1 MVVAAAFVEVGL
13 TVMMIV
19 AVAMAADT
27 AAAEVAMMILIAALA
42 TMIDAGMAVATTMA
56 LVELI
61 DMLLEAVK
69 IAMVG
74 VTIVAAATILLLTV
88 TADAVEDIVKLP
100 RETLTLQALMIG
112 IRVGK
117 EWDTD
122 GAGLLRLHYDLK
134 ANGRS

>member
-27 AAAEVAMMILIAALA
+27 AAVEVAMMILIAALA
-42 TMIDAGMAVATTMA
+42 TMIDAGMAVVTTMA
-56 LVELI
+56 LVESI

-74 VTIVAAATILLLTV
+74 GTIVAAATILLTV

-117 EWDTD
+117 EWDAD